1 MNPLVPVVLGLAG
14 AVISGIVALRVAK
27 LPRTGRID
35 TTEAETLWAEGQAMR
50 KELRDEAEN
59 CRGEVTAL
67 RTEMV
72 AVRAEASVMRQELV
86 AIRQEGIVL
95 RAESVALREEMV
107 TLREES
113 VLLRKV
119 DLKER
124 LEERLTDEGGAAAH
138 E

>member
-1 MNPLVPVVLGLAG
+1 MNPTVPILLGVIG
-14 AVISGIVALRVAK
+14 AVISGAVAFAVA
-27 LPRTGRID
+27 RRQRSGRID
-35 TTEAETLWAEGQAMR
+35 TTEAETLWAESQAMR
-50 KELRDEAEN
+50 TELRNEAET
-59 CRGEVTAL
+59 CRGEVSAL

-72 AVRAEASVMRQELV
+72 AVRAEASVMREEMVTL
-86 AIRQEGIVL
+86 RQEGIVL
-95 RAESVALREEMV
+95 RAESVSLREEMV

-124 LEERLTDEGGAAAH
+124 FEERLREGPTG